1 MSLVF
6 SIFAFVLTLKFG
18 AGLVAG
24 AFIPAV
30 KRGIVAGVAAVRR
43 KLKV

>member
-1 MSLVF
+1 MSLFF
-6 SIFAFVLTLKFG
+6 SVVAFVFTLKFG
-18 AGLVAG
+18 VGLVAG
-24 AFIPAV
+24 AFVPAV